1 MFNKIAAKS
10 PVKSDLNSN
19 QQKMDKELRHLEPK
33 DLGEVVS
40 QSHKGHHRQNSA
52 LMMEKIQASN
62 IVKNS
67 VNFNDLPETNE
78 NSVNEQD

>member
-40 QSHKGHHRQNSA
+40 QSHKGHHR
-52 LMMEKIQASN
+52 
-62 IVKNS
+62 
-67 VNFNDLPETNE
+67 
-78 NSVNEQD
+78 